1 MALILDENLVT
12 PESVTGQFRFEGRF
26 IDAAAY
32 GGGHINRTFVLR
44 CADPGGG
51 TRRYLLQRINQAIFR
66 DPAALMENLAR
77 ITQHLQAKIRAAGGD
92 PLRETMNLVP
102 TADGAAF
109 HRDASG
115 DCWRA
120 WLFIENATA
129 YEMAQS
135 PEHVY
140 RAGKAFGRF
149 QRMLA
154 DFPADALHEV
164 LPDFHNTPKR
174 FATFIETVGRDPIGR
189 AAGVRTEIRF
199 IEQRAAETGVLVDL
213 LRQGRLPLRVTH
225 NDAKF
230 SNVLMD
236 DATGEGLCVIDL
248 DTVMPGTALYD
259 FGDAVRAGAALAAE
273 DEPDAGRAG
282 LSLETFEPLARG
294 YLDAARDFL
303 TPTEIA
309 HLPFAARLIT
319 LEQAIRFLNDYLN
332 GDTYYQV
339 HRPGQNL
346 DRARTQI
353 RMIQDMEDKFAEM
366 EAVVARYR

>member
-1 MALILDENLVT
+1 MTL
-12 PESVTGQFRFEGRF
+12 ESVAGQFRFAGRLL
-26 IDAAAY
+26 DAAAY
-32 GGGHINRTFVLR
+32 GGGHINRTFALR
-44 CADPGGG
+44 FGDSGGG

-66 DPAALMENLAR
+66 DPAALMENIVC
-77 ITQHLQAKIRAAGGD
+77 ITGHLQAKIRAAGGD

-102 TADGAAF
+102 TTDGAAF
-109 HRDASG
+109 HRAAGG

-120 WLFIENATA
+120 WLFIEGATA
-129 YEMAQS
+129 YEMARS

-140 RAGKAFGRF
+140 RAGRAFGRF

-164 LPDFHNTPKR
+164 LPDFHHTPKR
-174 FATFIETVGRDPIGR
+174 FAAFADTVARDPVGR
-189 AAGVRTEIRF
+189 AAGVRAEIRF
-199 IEQRAAETGVLVDL
+199 LEQRAAETAVLVDL
-213 LRQGRLPLRVTH
+213 LRAGRLPLRVTH

-273 DEPDAGRAG
+273 DEPDAARAG
-282 LSLETFEPLARG
+282 LSLETFEALARG

-303 TPTEIA
+303 TPTEIEYLA
-309 HLPFAARLIT
+309 FAARLIT

-353 RMIQDMEDKFAEM
+353 RMIQDMEDRFAEM
-366 EAVVARYR
+366 EAIVAQYR

>member
-1 MALILDENLVT
+1 MN
-12 PESVTGQFRFEGRF
+12 PELATIAGCFRCEGQF
-26 IDAAAY
+26 IDATPY
-32 GGGHINRTFVLR
+32 GGGHINRTYVLR
-44 CADPGGG
+44 FVGPEGQM
-51 TRRYLLQRINQAIFR
+51 RRYLLQEINHNIFR
-66 DPAALMENLAR
+66 DPAALMENVER
-77 ITQHLQAKIRAAGGD
+77 ITQHLQEKIRMAGGD
-92 PLRETMNLVP
+92 PWREAMNLVP
-102 TADGAAF
+102 TRDGVFF
-109 HRDASG
+109 HRDANG
-115 DCWRA
+115 ICWRTY
-120 WLFIENATA
+120 LFVEGARA

-135 PEHVY
+135 PQHVY
-140 RAGKAFGRF
+140 HAAKAFGNF

-174 FATFIETVGRDPIGR
+174 YATFVEAAARDPVGRADD
-189 AAGVRTEIRF
+189 VREEIRF
-199 IEQRAAETGVLVDL
+199 IEQRAAETAVLVGL
-213 LRQGRLPLRVTH
+213 LNQGRLPLRVAH

-236 DATGEGLCVIDL
+236 DITGEGLCVIDL

-273 DEPDAGRAG
+273 DEPNAARAG
-282 LSLETFEPLARG
+282 LSLETFEALTRG

-303 TPTEIA
+303 TPTEIDY
-309 HLPFAARLIT
+309 LPFAARLIT

-339 HRPGQNL
+339 HRDGQNL
-346 DRARTQI
+346 DRTRTQI

-366 EAVVARYR
+366 EAIVARYR

>member
-1 MALILDENLVT
+1 MGVLDLNPV
-12 PESVTGQFRFEGRF
+12 VGQFRFEGRF
-26 IDAAAY
+26 IGATPY

-44 CADPGGG
+44 FADPDGGG
-51 TRRYLLQRINQAIFR
+51 RRYLLQQINQAIFR
-66 DPAALMENLAR
+66 DPAALMENVER
-77 ITQHLQAKIRAAGGD
+77 ITRHLQGKIRAAGGN

-102 TADGAAF
+102 TADGATF
-109 HRDASG
+109 YRDAAG

-120 WLFIENATA
+120 YLFVEGARA
-129 YEMAQS
+129 HEMAQS
-135 PEHVY
+135 PQHVY
-140 RAGKAFGRF
+140 SAARAFGRF

-174 FATFIETVGRDPIGR
+174 FATFVETVARDPVGR
-189 AAGVRTEIRF
+189 AAGVREEIRF
-199 IEQRAAETGVLVDL
+199 MEQRAAQTAVLVDL
-213 LRQGRLPLRVTH
+213 LGQGRLPLRVTH

-230 SNVLMD
+230 SNVLID
-236 DATGEGLCVIDL
+236 DVTGEGLCVIDL

-273 DEPDAGRAG
+273 DEPEAARAG
-282 LSLETFEPLARG
+282 LSLETFEALARG

-303 TPTEIA
+303 TPTEIEY
-309 HLPFAARLIT
+309 LPFAARLIT

-339 HRPGQNL
+339 HRAGQNL
-346 DRARTQI
+346 HRTRTQI
-353 RMIQDMEDKFAEM
+353 RMIQDMEDRFAEM
-366 EAVVARYR
+366 EAIVARYR